1 MKEQLKDILLN
12 TLNLENILFNLEYCR
27 TGLDKGAAQG
37 YIAEHTKFGELVA
50 TPESKVNL

>member
-27 TGLDKGAAQG
+27 TGIDKGAAEG
-37 YIAEHTKFGELVA
+37 YIAEHTKFGEYSL
-50 TPESKVNL
+50 